1 MGMPRP
7 QLQIKELSLE
17 MGRLASVPPQARSPA
32 LLKVSRV
39 QRSSQLHPRT
49 LSVVMAEDDSLKVM
63 IMITLYGILLI
74 LNNKKLINQTSACAM
89 WVEYGGLNQ
98 LNNPESIRSIRSTL
112 RLPQMRLN
120 IHF

>member
-1 MGMPRP
+1 MPRP
-7 QLQIKELSLE
+7 QLPLKELSQE

-49 LSVVMAEDDSLKVM
+49 LSVVVAEDDSLKVM

-74 LNNKKLINQTSACAM
+74 LNNNKKIINQTSACAM

-98 LNNPESIRSIRSTL
+98 LNNPE
-112 RLPQMRLN
+112 
-120 IHF
+120 